1 MLLRLVQTL
10 LALLPPEAAHD
21 FGIRLLRL
29 MPYSM
34 GLEDERLYVDTCF
47 GRLKNPVGLAAGFD
61 KAGQCVNH
69 LEKLGFGYLVVGTV
83 TKSLRKGM
91 KKPRIVRRRSEKGL
105 VNAMGFPNPG
115 LKKFVQNLAESGK
128 AGIPVLVS
136 VSDEDVQNLIECY
149 MEVQP
154 FASGVE
160 VNISSPNTPQLRHY
174 FQPEKFKQM
183 AEFLHQHK
191 RRPTYLK
198 IPSYTN
204 SEEREMIYKV
214 VKIWRDTGFEGVTA
228 VNALLVDEPRVTARR
243 GGLSGRPLYP
253 LMLKCVKEVRCMCGE
268 DFEIHAVGGI
278 FTGKD
283 VLETLM
289 EGANTVQIYT
299 ALAYRGATAVRD
311 MLKELLQTM
320 QDENIHSLKELWKT
334 VKQAHE

>member
-10 LALLPPEAAHD
+10 LALLPPEAAHN
-21 FGIRLLRL
+21 FGMRLLRL
-29 MPYSM
+29 MPYRIDLM
-34 GLEDERLYVDTCF
+34 DERLYVDTCF

-83 TKSLRKGM
+83 TKNPRKGM
-91 KKPRIVRRRSEKGL
+91 KKPRIVRRGSERGL

-136 VSDEDVQNLIECY
+136 VSDEDMQNLLECY

-160 VNISSPNTPQLRHY
+160 VNVSSPNTPQLRHY

-183 AEFLHQHK
+183 VELLGQHK

-198 IPSYTN
+198 IPPYTN
-204 SEEREMIYKV
+204 SEEREIIYRV

-228 VNALLVDEPRVTARR
+228 VNALLVDEPRVAARR

-253 LMLKCVKEVRCMCGE
+253 HMLKCVKEVRSMCGE
-268 DFEIHAVGGI
+268 DFEIQAVGGI

-334 VKQAHE
+334 IKQTQ